1 MKALWVRL
9 WLLCRMRRGP
19 EELPYSVS
27 VLCLVLLLD
36 MALGVGSQLPGH
48 SAPLPV
54 ALAITLL
61 AAGSDALVLW
71 GLLRFKQRDARYV
84 QSLTAIYGTDF
95 LLGLL
100 VLPLLGISLLL
111 PEPGGWLALVV
122 FAQMLVVG
130 WGLGV
135 RGFVYHRAL
144 DVGIFQGNMLSLTL
158 FFLNIFMVAKLFPE
172 LLVRQ

>member
-1 MKALWVRL
+1 MKALWAL
-9 WLLCRMRRGP
+9 FWSLCRMRRGP
-19 EELPYSVS
+19 EDLPYSAS
-27 VLCLVLLLD
+27 LLLLVLLLD
-36 MALGVGSQLPGH
+36 VALGVGSQLPGQ
-48 SAPLPV
+48 STLFPV
-54 ALAITLL
+54 AVAITLL

-84 QSLTAIYGTDF
+84 QSLTAIYGSDF

-100 VLPLLGISLLL
+100 VLPLLGASLLW
-111 PEPGGWLALVV
+111 PEHTPGLALVV

-144 DVGIFQGNMLSLTL
+144 DVGIFQGNMLSLAL
-158 FFLNIFMVAKLFPE
+158 FFLNVFLAAKFFPE
-172 LLVRQ
+172 LFTRQ